1 MCRTE
6 WGFSIALIAPMIFL
20 SGPAAA
26 DQCDDLRDP
35 EPRIVACTQ
44 SINSGKWKGH
54 NQSIN
59 YSNRGNAYDARATTI
74 APSPTTTRRY
84 ASIPRMT
91 LPITVWAAHTTT
103 RATTTVPSPTTIRR
117 YASIPKIAR
126 TYNNRGVTYR
136 HKGDYDRAI
145 ADYDQALSLDPKH
158 VTAYE
163 NRGNAYDD
171 KGDYDRAIANYNQVI
186 SLVPKYAKAYNNRGQ
201 AYRAKGDYDRAIADY
216 DQAISL
222 DPK

>member
-59 YSNRGNAYDARATTI
+59 YNNRGNAY
-74 APSPTTTRRY
+74 
-84 ASIPRMT
+84 
-91 LPITVWAAHTTT
+91 H
-103 RATTTVPSPTTIRR
+103 
-117 YASIPKIAR
+117 
-126 TYNNRGVTYR
+126 
-136 HKGDYDRAI
+136 
-145 ADYDQALSLDPKH
+145 
-158 VTAYE
+158 
-163 NRGNAYDD
+163 D
-171 KGDYDRAIANYNQVI
+171 KGELDQ
-186 SLVPKYAKAYNNRGQ
+186 
-201 AYRAKGDYDRAIADY
+201 AIADY
-216 DQAISL
+216 DQAISTPTADL
-222 DPK
+222 ADAYNNRGGNAYDDKGEDWTRPSPTTTRPSNASRTTPSAPWYYNRGIAYSRQRRVGPGHRRL